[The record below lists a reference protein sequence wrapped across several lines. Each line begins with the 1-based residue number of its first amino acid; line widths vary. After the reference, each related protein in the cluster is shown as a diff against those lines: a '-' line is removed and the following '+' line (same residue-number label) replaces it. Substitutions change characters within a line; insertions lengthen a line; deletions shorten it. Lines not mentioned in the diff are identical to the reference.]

1 MRKFRGVCF
10 QTARDHTQRDRQI
23 ETGSFFFDVRRREV
37 HRRASSRPIVPAIGN
52 RGGDAVFAFLDRG
65 VGQTND
71 DDRRQSARR
80 VDLDLDFVGIN
91 AENRGGINFREHL
104 REVGREIFARKGT
117 NPVSLKL
124 RAKKRSFRAAFD
136 APPCHPERKQGSSP
150 RMADHTRLFGRAIAP
165 LVGSL
170 DAFASR
176 DDRGALPYYCIL
188 RITRSGRF

>member
-1 MRKFRGVCF
+1 
-10 QTARDHTQRDRQI
+10 QI
-23 ETGSFFFDVRRREV
+23 ETGSFFFDVRWREV

-65 VGQTND
+65 VGQAND

-117 NPVSLKL
+117 NPFSLKL
-124 RAKKRSFRAAFD
+124 RAKRGLSGLPGRPAACLSSRAHARDLSQDGGSHEVVWCPIARSRGPSTLD
-136 APPCHPERKQGSSP
+136 RKS
-150 RMADHTRLFGRAIAP
+150 TRLNSSHVSISYAVFC
-165 LVGSL
+165 LK
-170 DAFASR
+170 
-176 DDRGALPYYCIL
+176 
-188 RITRSGRF
+188 

>member
-1 MRKFRGVCF
+1 
-10 QTARDHTQRDRQI
+10 QI
-23 ETGSFFFDVRRREV
+23 ETGSFFFDVRWREV

-65 VGQTND
+65 VGQAND

-117 NPVSLKL
+117 NPFSLKL
-124 RAKKRSFRAAFD
+124 RAKRGLFGRQDAAPH
-136 APPCHPERKQGSSP
+136 ACHPERTPRDLSQDGGSHEVVWRPIARWWGPS
-150 RMADHTRLFGRAIAP
+150 TSSRLGMTT
-165 LVGSL
+165 V
-170 DAFASR
+170 
-176 DDRGALPYYCIL
+176 ALFSTI
-188 RITRSGRF
+188 